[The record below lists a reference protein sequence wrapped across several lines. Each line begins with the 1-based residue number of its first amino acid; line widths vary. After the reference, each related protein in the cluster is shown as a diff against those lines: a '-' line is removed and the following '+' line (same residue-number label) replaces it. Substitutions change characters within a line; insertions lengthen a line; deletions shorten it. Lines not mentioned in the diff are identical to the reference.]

1 MGSGKSSVGRRLAQ
15 ELGWPRFDIDQMIA
29 AALGMTIPE
38 IFARWGEARFR
49 DEEIAMLAKLEATT
63 PAIIVT
69 GGGIVLRAENVR
81 RLRELGTVVWLTAAR
96 DVLQERLARTKKR
109 PLLQTP
115 DPVATIAQLLA
126 EREKFYAAAADHTV
140 DTSELDHAQVA
151 QAVRRAIEG

>member
-29 AALGMTIPE
+29 ATLGLTIPE
-38 IFARWGEARFR
+38 IFARWGETRFR
-49 DEEIAMLAKLEATT
+49 DEESAILAKLNTTT

-69 GGGIVLRAENVR
+69 GGGIVLRPGNVN
-81 RLRELGTVVWLTAAR
+81 RLRALGTVVWLTAAQE
-96 DVLQERLARTKKR
+96 VLQERLARTKNR

-115 DPVATIAQLLA
+115 DPAATITQLLA
-126 EREKFYAAAADHTV
+126 AREKFYAAAADHTV

-151 QAVRRAIEG
+151 QAVRRAIES